1 VFTCCLQYTG
11 RRTRRGTQPGS
22 HRLVERLNDEG
33 GYTLL
38 ELLVVALIIGIL
50 AAIAIPSFAGQKGK
64 ALDAQAK
71 VLARTAQ
78 TAAEAIS
85 TDNSGQY
92 DKVTAAELHQYEPTL
107 RVVASA
113 EAPYLSAVTSSKTEY
128 SVTAKATDGDEFT
141 ISRLAT
147 GGATRTCVSP
157 ISKTGCGGA
166 EKGSW

>member
-1 VFTCCLQYTG
+1 VFTSSSQYTG
-11 RRTRRGTQPGS
+11 RRTRGGTQPGS
-22 HRLVERLNDEG
+22 DRLVERFNDEA

-78 TAAEAIS
+78 TTAEAIS
-85 TDNSGQY
+85 TDNAGQY
-92 DKVTAAELHQYEPTL
+92 AKVTAAELNQYESSIRIAPSTT
-107 RVVASA
+107 
-113 EAPYLSAVTSSKTEY
+113 APYLSSVTSTNTEY
-128 SVTAKATDGDEFT
+128 SVTAKATNGDEFT
-141 ISRLAT
+141 ITRSAG